1 MVVQRAPSIQP
12 PQLWHLVLVHPQTSC
27 AIEPPPPPTQTVTGG
42 SIAAPD
48 HCLATGGGGGS
59 FWGCL
64 RTGQATHPPKLTH
77 PPTHPD
83 PPLLPQ

>member
-1 MVVQRAPSIQP
+1 MMEMVF
-12 PQLWHLVLVHPQTSC
+12 HP
-27 AIEPPPPPTQTVTGG
+27 
-42 SIAAPD
+42 D
-48 HCLATGGGGGS
+48 LCLATGGGGGGS